1 MYSRIEQLPN
11 CKNAAG
17 QTQNRKNFF
26 WPNGMEWVAIAVAIA
41 LAVAPGYW
49 LSCPPKSGN
58 YAKSLNK
65 TSIKPWGGEV
75 VAGSW

>member
-1 MYSRIEQLPN
+1 
-11 CKNAAG
+11 
-17 QTQNRKNFF
+17 
-26 WPNGMEWVAIAVAIA
+26 MEWVAIAVAIA